1 MSNFHDQVLGKVIV
15 SRGRSSRYVRLGVT
29 PAGDIKVSAPLFTP
43 MYFIKNLVR
52 KSRSELVVMVQKYR
66 TNYTQD
72 EKIGKSHSLVI
83 SSSEQVTAVKY
94 KKPNIFVNVNN
105 DDDILDNETQ
115 SGIRE
120 LVIKALRIEAKAY
133 LPRRVKHIAD
143 RFGFEY
149 ENLRFSHAKSRW
161 GSCNSGGTISLNIAL
176 MKLPFEIID
185 YVIIH
190 ELSHTR
196 YLNHSDEFWQL
207 VKSCDQNYKNHR
219 KTLKNHSPHI

>member
-1 MSNFHDQVLGKVIV
+1 MPNFHDQVLGKVVV

-43 MYFIKNLVR
+43 MYFIKNLVK
-52 KSRSELVVMVQKYR
+52 KSRSELAVMVQKYR
-66 TNYTQD
+66 TNYTRD

-83 SSSEQVTAVKY
+83 NHSDQASAVRY
-94 KKPNIFVNVNN
+94 KKPNILVSINEN
-105 DDDILDNETQ
+105 DDILDNEIQ

-120 LVIKALRIEAKAY
+120 LVVKALRNEAKAY
-133 LPRRVKHIAD
+133 LPRRVRYIAD
-143 RFGFEY
+143 TFGFEY

-161 GSCNSGGTISLNIAL
+161 GSCNSDGTISLNIAL
-176 MKLPFEIID
+176 MKLPFELID

-190 ELSHTR
+190 ELAHTK
-196 YLNHSDEFWQL
+196 YLNHSQEFWEL
-207 VKSCDQNYKNHR
+207 VEKCDAHYKTNR